1 MELIYWKVN
10 LISRLKCHL
19 VDMVIILGTMME
31 VKFYMFLKNSG
42 KDYALST
49 NTDIYEYDVATGKTI
64 NLTEGMM
71 GYDTN
76 PAFSKDGVLA
86 FLSMKRDGYEAD
98 KNDII
103 IMYNG
108 VKTNLTEHW
117 DETISSFKWSEDG
130 KRRSE

>member
-1 MELIYWKVN
+1 MN
-10 LISRLKCHL
+10 
-19 VDMVIILGTMME
+19 
-31 VKFYMFLKNSG
+31 N
-42 KDYALST
+42 
-49 NTDIYEYDVATGKTI
+49 NTDIYENDFSTGKTI

-130 KRRSE
+130 KRIYFIAPTKGTIQLFRSEKHTSEIHSS